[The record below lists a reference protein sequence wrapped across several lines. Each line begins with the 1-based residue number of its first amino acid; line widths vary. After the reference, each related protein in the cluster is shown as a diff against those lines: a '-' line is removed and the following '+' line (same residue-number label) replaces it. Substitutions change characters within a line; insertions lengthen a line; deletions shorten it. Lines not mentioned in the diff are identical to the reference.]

1 MDYETQRR
9 LICALGRR
17 MWEKGWV
24 AANDGNLSRR
34 LGEGLFLVTPAGVS
48 KGFLSPE
55 MLLVVDREGTVVA
68 GAPGFRPSSETPL
81 HLECYRRRS
90 DVHGVCHA
98 HPPAATAFACARQP
112 IERPILGEIVMSLGA
127 IPCASYARTGTLA
140 LPAAVGPLLW
150 NHDAVLLA
158 NHGSLAWGPTLISAF
173 DRLEVVEQTAKVF
186 FYVHQLGGGVP
197 IPTEKADTLKN
208 MGDFYGKLAGKRE

>member
-98 HPPAATAFACARQP
+98 HPPAATAFA
-112 IERPILGEIVMSLGA
+112 
-127 IPCASYARTGTLA
+127 A
-140 LPAAVGPLLW
+140 L
-150 NHDAVLLA
+150 
-158 NHGSLAWGPTLISAF
+158 
-173 DRLEVVEQTAKVF
+173 
-186 FYVHQLGGGVP
+186 
-197 IPTEKADTLKN
+197 
-208 MGDFYGKLAGKRE
+208 

>member
-112 IERPILGEIVMSLGA
+112 IERPILGRS
-127 IPCASYARTGTLA
+127 S
-140 LPAAVGPLLW
+140 
-150 NHDAVLLA
+150 
-158 NHGSLAWGPTLISAF
+158 
-173 DRLEVVEQTAKVF
+173 
-186 FYVHQLGGGVP
+186 
-197 IPTEKADTLKN
+197 
-208 MGDFYGKLAGKRE
+208 

>member
-68 GAPGFRPSSETPL
+68 GARPSIWS
-81 HLECYRRRS
+81 
-90 DVHGVCHA
+90 
-98 HPPAATAFACARQP
+98 ATA
-112 IERPILGEIVMSLGA
+112 
-127 IPCASYARTGTLA
+127 
-140 LPAAVGPLLW
+140 AAVTCT
-150 NHDAVLLA
+150 
-158 NHGSLAWGPTLISAF
+158 GSAT
-173 DRLEVVEQTAKVF
+173 
-186 FYVHQLGGGVP
+186 P
-197 IPTEKADTLKN
+197 IPPPPRPSPAPVSPSN
-208 MGDFYGKLAGKRE
+208 VPFWGRSS

>member
-48 KGFLSPE
+48 KGFLTPE

-158 NHGSLAWGPTLISAF
+158 NHGVLTVGADLEQAYWRMETVEHTAQIHLNA
-173 DRLEVVEQTAKVF
+173 RL
-186 FYVHQLGGGVP
+186 LGGGVALSAQ
-197 IPTEKADTLKN
+197 EVEELQK
-208 MGDFYGKLAGKRE
+208 

>member
-55 MLLVVDREGTVVA
+55 MLLVVDREGTHPASV
-68 GAPGFRPSSETPL
+68 PPPRRPSIWS
-81 HLECYRRRS
+81 
-90 DVHGVCHA
+90 
-98 HPPAATAFACARQP
+98 ATA
-112 IERPILGEIVMSLGA
+112 
-127 IPCASYARTGTLA
+127 
-140 LPAAVGPLLW
+140 AAVTCT
-150 NHDAVLLA
+150 
-158 NHGSLAWGPTLISAF
+158 GSAT
-173 DRLEVVEQTAKVF
+173 
-186 FYVHQLGGGVP
+186 P
-197 IPTEKADTLKN
+197 IPPPPRPSPAPVSPSN
-208 MGDFYGKLAGKRE
+208 VPFWGRSS

>member
-98 HPPAATAFACARQP
+98 HPPAATAFACARMGLEEP
-112 IERPILGEIVMSLGA
+112 LLGEAVMSLGPV
-127 IPCASYARTGTLA
+127 PCAPYGRTGTPE
-140 LPAAVGPLLW
+140 LPAAAGPLLEG
-150 NHDAVLLA
+150 HDALLLA
-158 NHGSLAWGPTLISAF
+158 NHGALTLGPDLESAYWRMETLEHTAQVCLNV
-173 DRLEVVEQTAKVF
+173 RL
-186 FYVHQLGGGVP
+186 LGGGVP
-197 IPTEKADTLKN
+197 LSPEEAAALQ
-208 MGDFYGKLAGKRE
+208 GR

>member
-90 DVHGVCHA
+90 ADR
-98 HPPAATAFACARQP
+98 ATP
-112 IERPILGEIVMSLGA
+112 Y
-127 IPCASYARTGTLA
+127 SYR
-140 LPAAVGPLLW
+140 W
-150 NHDAVLLA
+150 
-158 NHGSLAWGPTLISAF
+158 
-173 DRLEVVEQTAKVF
+173 
-186 FYVHQLGGGVP
+186 
-197 IPTEKADTLKN
+197 
-208 MGDFYGKLAGKRE
+208 

>member
-90 DVHGVCHA
+90 DVHRVCHA

-127 IPCASYARTGTLA
+127 IPCAPYARTGTLA

-158 NHGSLAWGPTLISAF
+158 NHGVLTVGADLEQAYWRMETVEHTAQIHLNA
-173 DRLEVVEQTAKVF
+173 RL
-186 FYVHQLGGGVP
+186 LGGGVALSAQ
-197 IPTEKADTLKN
+197 EVEELQK
-208 MGDFYGKLAGKRE
+208 